1 MQKTVNLAA
10 RPVLC
15 GFCPDLTLRLDTQC
29 CFTCM
34 FVCLYGGKPLFSL
47 APAHF
52 LPARIFISFLAII
65 SNMKQENYSWI
76 NEKYYCNS
84 CLKLLQHLGNYKSIY
99 LKLLGYSFFQA
110 ILHFMPGI
118 HVKYLKSVQL
128 LADFPKRASIL
139 M

>member
-1 MQKTVNLAA
+1 MQIKLLLMQKTVNLAA

-52 LPARIFISFLAII
+52 LPARIFNFSHYFKYETRELFLD
-65 SNMKQENYSWI
+65 K
-76 NEKYYCNS
+76 
-84 CLKLLQHLGNYKSIY
+84 
-99 LKLLGYSFFQA
+99 
-110 ILHFMPGI
+110 
-118 HVKYLKSVQL
+118 
-128 LADFPKRASIL
+128 
-139 M
+139 